1 MGGGHELPRA
11 SHSQVTSVDI
21 KCKNVYLCIISSK
34 MIAKLIEHTPM
45 NNTVEGISPENYV
58 ILNKECILQCLFI

>member
-1 MGGGHELPRA
+1 
-11 SHSQVTSVDI
+11 
-21 KCKNVYLCIISSK
+21 